1 MSRRE
6 THMTLWYWEQV
17 GGALIEEFM
26 VLPRQEGQGRRLLDG
41 LIVLG
46 EPKKKLPAGSRFNIE
61 SRDVIVVQTKNS
73 RLGMYLMGQTLFSA
87 QLIKRFF
94 RPHSI
99 QAVALCAK
107 NDLVLQPMLE
117 AYEGCRVVVCP
128 PEVSGL
134 TTGCSGSPKKPA
146 PAEP

>member
-6 THMTLWYWEQV
+6 THMTVWYWEQV

-26 VLPRQEGQGRRLLDG
+26 AVPRQAGQGRRLIDG
-41 LIVLG
+41 LIVFG
-46 EPKKKLPAGSRFNIE
+46 EPKERLPVGSSFNIQG
-61 SRDVIVVQTKNS
+61 RDVIVVQTKNS

-94 RPHSI
+94 RPHTV
-99 QAVALCAK
+99 QAVALCAQ
-107 NDLVLQPMLE
+107 NDLVLQPMFE
-117 AYEGCRVVVCP
+117 AYEGCKVVVCP

-134 TTGCSGSPKKPA
+134 TSGSR
-146 PAEP
+146 